1 MYIWMIYDRA
11 GLRRNADYVSLYR
24 KHCRKYQMDVIAV
37 YDDEVKGRVL
47 RGERPVCA
55 FVRTIN
61 PEINRYLEEQR
72 IPVYNSYEV
81 SRICNHKGKTLKYL
95 QDKVFCVP
103 SITLQ
108 GGTLL
113 HILNMDVSGTK
124 EFFGQTFSF
133 SIFYEKEKELLERS
147 EDFVVKTVDGH
158 GGAEVFSLM
167 RERERIKMISPGRE
181 VVLQPM
187 ISSGKSGRDLR
198 VYVIGRRIVAAVMR
212 SSADDFRAN
221 YSRGGSVRLFDL
233 KPEQKEIAWQVIHAF
248 DFGMAGIDFILD
260 ENDNFILNE
269 IEDVVGA
276 RMLYECAPE
285 IDIAREY
292 LDDVL
297 GRIAKR

>member
-11 GLRRNADYVSLYR
+11 GLRCNADYVSLYR

-133 SIFYEKEKELLERS
+133 SKFYEKEKELLERS

-198 VYVIGRRIVAAVMR
+198 VYVIGRRIVAAGMR
-212 SSADDFRAN
+212 
-221 YSRGGSVRLFDL
+221 GS
-233 KPEQKEIAWQVIHAF
+233 PEQKEIAWQVIHAF